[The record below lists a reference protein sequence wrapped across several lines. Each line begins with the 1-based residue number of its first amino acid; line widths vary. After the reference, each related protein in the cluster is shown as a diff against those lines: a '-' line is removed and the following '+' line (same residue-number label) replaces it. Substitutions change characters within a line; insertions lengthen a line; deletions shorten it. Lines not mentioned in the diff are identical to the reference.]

1 MFGIGSA
8 SREKVSTQMRQRRAS
23 NHKSPYPI
31 VITVDIDAQQTN
43 ISAETVFVKNL
54 IDVLA
59 SNEPAFRSEIMSP
72 VDPVLTD
79 VVDMT
84 L

>member
-1 MFGIGSA
+1 
-8 SREKVSTQMRQRRAS
+8 MRQRRAS

-43 ISAETVFVKNL
+43 ISAETVFIKNL